1 MKKQITIAINAHGKE
16 LHNKSRLKIPPG
28 MNVTIFSTAGKIGVC
43 SLAQEYEDGTSF
55 NEASI
60 QLLKKNIPRLLQEGK
75 SLHSILSSF
84 LTDYR
89 GAYQETIDEFLESEV
104 SKKEILESDP
114 QNSQEIRSLLK
125 TIESD
130 IEKAERA
137 RDSGVRVY
145 TPTHNKEYS
154 FYSHAFIDVVQHD
167 DIGLPRS
174 LTTMEFPDIIS
185 TFLPEDLR
193 NFILDSIDKK
203 GFISLYEI
211 IIIYK
216 TIGFEKINIIDFSC
230 RDSSEMD
237 QSLLDRI
244 SEEEKTTDVASGIKK
259 KRKRSHKKRLYYSQ
273 SKKRRTHTRKNKHKK
288 KK

>member
-16 LHNKSRLKIPPG
+16 LHNRSRLKIPPG
-28 MNVTIFSTAGKIGVC
+28 INVTIFSTAGKIGVC

-55 NEASI
+55 NKASI
-60 QLLKKNIPRLLQEGK
+60 QILKKSIPRLLQQHK

-89 GAYQETIDEFLESEV
+89 GAYQETIDDFLESAV
-104 SKKEILESDP
+104 SKKEILESEP

-125 TIESD
+125 TIETD

-137 RDSGVRVY
+137 RDSRVRIY
-145 TPTHNKEYS
+145 SPTHNKEYS
-154 FYSHAFIDVVQHD
+154 FYSHAFIDVVYHD

-185 TFLPEDLR
+185 SFLPEELH
-193 NFILDSIDKK
+193 NFMLDSIDKK

-211 IIIYK
+211 IIICK

-230 RDSSEMD
+230 RDSNEMD

-244 SEEEKTTDVASGIKK
+244 SEEEKTATVASGIKK
-259 KRKRSHKKRLYYSQ
+259 KRKNTHKKRRSYSY
-273 SKKRRTHTRKNKHKK
+273 SYSYSRKRKHKK
-288 KK
+288 YKKK